1 MTQLPLVTLAMPVYN
16 VSKFVEKSLLSA
28 LNQTY
33 RNIEFLI
40 VDDCSTDNSMDIVR
54 QTVNAHKRSADVRI
68 IHHPGNQGLGDT
80 RNTAIKE
87 AKGEYIYFMDSDDII
102 SSCCIEVLVNYM
114 LENPVDFIAASRE
127 RRTFNGKLISTD
139 QYQPYTDKDDHRS
152 TLPVAYFRYV
162 ENHKILAEVWN
173 KLYNVDFLRK
183 NKIRCIPHVHVE
195 DVSFSLQVNIA
206 AKSCRLVPDVLYVYH
221 IYEGQSFAAFNN
233 NHERALYLADC
244 FVKIRKYDA
253 DIVYRG
259 ADWRADRATFRQL
272 KDAPFPRKGE
282 RSSQLLRLHVDVFQ
296 ATCEPFRYGA
306 ILGRIGTALCGSRCK
321 TRSAIERCAIAES
334 RRRQSARTHDSHAQ
348 QTRSYPR
355 IAHLR
360 ISPLPR
366 IGDVLRIQ
374 SRL

>member
-16 VSKFVEKSLLSA
+16 VAKFVEKSLLSA

-33 RNIEFLI
+33 RNIEILI

-54 QTVNAHKRSADVRI
+54 QTVNAHKRSAVVRI

-127 RRTFNGKLISTD
+127 RRTFDGKLISTD
-139 QYQPYTDKDDHRS
+139 QYQPYTVKDDHRS

-162 ENHKILAEVWN
+162 ENHKILAEIWN

-206 AKSCRLVPDVLYVYH
+206 AKSCRLIPDVLYVYH

-253 DIVYRG
+253 DIVSCYSNCEEYAALIAGIYNVTLLHSQMIMRSSVL
-259 ADWRADRATFRQL
+259 DRAE
-272 KDAPFPRKGE
+272 KKGYLNKLW
-282 RSSQLLRLHVDVFQ
+282 RVNYSLCDLIKMKHKTKYAMCYKCISWMPGFVKFFL
-296 ATCEPFRYGA
+296 
-306 ILGRIGTALCGSRCK
+306 ISRI
-321 TRSAIERCAIAES
+321 
-334 RRRQSARTHDSHAQ
+334 
-348 QTRSYPR
+348 
-355 IAHLR
+355 
-360 ISPLPR
+360 
-366 IGDVLRIQ
+366 
-374 SRL
+374 

>member
-16 VSKFVEKSLLSA
+16 VAKFVEKSLLSA

-33 RNIEFLI
+33 SYIEFLI

-139 QYQPYTDKDDHRS
+139 QYQPYTVKDDHRS

-253 DIVYRG
+253 DIVSCYSNCEEYAALIAG
-259 ADWRADRATFRQL
+259 VYNVTLLHSQMIM
-272 KDAPFPRKGE
+272 
-282 RSSQLLRLHVDVFQ
+282 RSSVLDRTEKKGYLSKLWRVN
-296 ATCEPFRYGA
+296 YS
-306 ILGRIGTALCGSRCK
+306 LCDLIKMKHK
-321 TRSAIERCAIAES
+321 TKYAMC
-334 RRRQSARTHDSHAQ
+334 
-348 QTRSYPR
+348 YKC
-355 IAHLR
+355 
-360 ISPLPR
+360 ISWMPGFVKFFL
-366 IGDVLRIQ
+366 ISII
-374 SRL
+374 

>member
-16 VSKFVEKSLLSA
+16 VAKFVEKSLLSA

-102 SSCCIEVLVNYM
+102 SSCCIEVLVNSM

-127 RRTFNGKLISTD
+127 RRTFDGKLISTD
-139 QYQPYTDKDDHRS
+139 KYQPYTVKDDHRS

-206 AKSCRLVPDVLYVYH
+206 AKSCRLIPDVLYVYH

-253 DIVYRG
+253 DIVSCYSNCEEYAALIAG
-259 ADWRADRATFRQL
+259 VYNVTLLHSQMIM
-272 KDAPFPRKGE
+272 
-282 RSSQLLRLHVDVFQ
+282 RSSVLDRTEKKGYLSKLWRVN
-296 ATCEPFRYGA
+296 YS
-306 ILGRIGTALCGSRCK
+306 LCDLIKMKHK
-321 TRSAIERCAIAES
+321 TKYAMC
-334 RRRQSARTHDSHAQ
+334 
-348 QTRSYPR
+348 YKC
-355 IAHLR
+355 
-360 ISPLPR
+360 ISWMPGFVKFFL
-366 IGDVLRIQ
+366 ISII
-374 SRL
+374 

>member
-33 RNIEFLI
+33 SNIEFLI

-68 IHHPGNQGLGDT
+68 IHHSGNQGLGDT

-127 RRTFNGKLISTD
+127 RRTFDGKLISTD
-139 QYQPYTDKDDHRS
+139 QYQTYTVKDEHRS

-253 DIVYRG
+253 DIVSCYSNCEEYAALIAGVYNVTLLHSQMIMRSSVL
-259 ADWRADRATFRQL
+259 DRAE
-272 KDAPFPRKGE
+272 KKGYLNKLW
-282 RSSQLLRLHVDVFQ
+282 RVNYS
-296 ATCEPFRYGA
+296 
-306 ILGRIGTALCGSRCK
+306 LCDLIKMKHK
-321 TRSAIERCAIAES
+321 TKYAMC
-334 RRRQSARTHDSHAQ
+334 
-348 QTRSYPR
+348 YKC
-355 IAHLR
+355 
-360 ISPLPR
+360 ISWMPGFVKFFL
-366 IGDVLRIQ
+366 ISII
-374 SRL
+374 